1 MKRLI
6 NKRASKSSS
15 NDAQDDEYIHTV
27 TSPTKLAQT
36 GTETVELDRA
46 SLQIGM
52 YIIASIIQKGF
63 VRYNIYTRHV

>member
-15 NDAQDDEYIHTV
+15 NDAQDDEYIA
-27 TSPTKLAQT
+27 SPTKQAQT
-36 GTETVELDRA
+36 GSNKTSETVELNRE

-52 YIIASIIQKGF
+52 YIITYII
-63 VRYNIYTRHV
+63 Y

>member
-15 NDAQDDEYIHTV
+15 NDAQDDEYI

-52 YIIASIIQKGF
+52 YIIAYIISYITK
-63 VRYNIYTRHV
+63 YM